1 MRLITKNTRHRPPV
15 PDIWCHG
22 FARYLG
28 RQLTPPERAV
38 ISTLEKQRHHGRP
51 RPIMIIDRGHRDSTA
66 ILRSYLAYRLA
77 TSPKG
82 ATAISCTPDK
92 PRRLKREPRLRHI
105 TYRQID
111 SIRGSTPAFMLLLNA
126 HQAKTFSPFHPRQH
140 NFKRVCSALFPILD
154 ASGFLVIHLHA
165 DHIPTHAP
173 GIAECPSDP
182 PRSPDDASVEEITV
196 ITIPSLEALDKL
208 LLSLRQCA
216 ALVTAP
222 SPSSA
227 PPHPL

>member
-1 MRLITKNTRHRPPV
+1 
-15 PDIWCHG
+15 
-22 FARYLG
+22 
-28 RQLTPPERAV
+28 
-38 ISTLEKQRHHGRP
+38 
-51 RPIMIIDRGHRDSTA
+51 
-66 ILRSYLAYRLA
+66 
-77 TSPKG
+77 
-82 ATAISCTPDK
+82 
-92 PRRLKREPRLRHI
+92 
-105 TYRQID
+105 
-111 SIRGSTPAFMLLLNA
+111 MLLLNA

-165 DHIPTHAP
+165 DHIPSHAP

-182 PRSPDDASVEEITV
+182 PRSPDDATVEKVTV

-216 ALVTAP
+216 SLVTAP

>member
-1 MRLITKNTRHRPPV
+1 MRLITKNIRHKPPV

-38 ISTLEKQRHHGRP
+38 ISALEKQRRLGRP
-51 RPIMIIDRGHRDSTA
+51 RPMMIIDRGHHDSTA

-111 SIRGSTPAFMLLLNA
+111 SVRGSTPAFMLLLNA
-126 HQAKTFSPFHPRQH
+126 HQARTFSPFYPRQH

-154 ASGFLVIHLHA
+154 ASGFLIIHLRA
-165 DHIPTHAP
+165 DIIPTHAP

-182 PRSPDDASVEEITV
+182 PEPPHDTTVEEVTV
-196 ITIPSLEALDKL
+196 ITIPSIRALDKL
-208 LLSLRQCA
+208 LPSLRQCV
-216 ALVTAP
+216 ALVPAP
-222 SPSSA
+222 DFSSA
-227 PPHPL
+227 SPHPL